1 MEAPALALRGPRAIA
16 RAEPAVLGR
25 RIGGLYLLTGL
36 ALFALMGV
44 LGLVMRLS
52 QADVYTL
59 PPTWF
64 YRIMTLH
71 GAGMLVGALLAQ
83 MGAMWYALRDVVPLH
98 LGRALAAW
106 LAILAGTVLVLV
118 SVLVGGFATG
128 WTFLWPLP
136 FTSAGAWRTWA
147 TAMFLVGLVVVGAG
161 FQVYCIDILARTTA
175 RYGGLGRALGIA
187 YLRGRDDDPPP
198 PQVIGA
204 TVVALDGLVASAAG
218 VTVLVALLGKLTDGR
233 IEIDAL
239 WAKNVTYFFGHS
251 YANLIIYLA
260 VGAVYVVLP
269 RFVGRPWTTTKPI
282 VIGWLATLTFVITAY
297 SHHLY
302 MDFAQPVALQA
313 ISTASSS
320 GAALPV
326 LVVTIYTGM
335 LLVWGS
341 RYRWTLASTLVYLG
355 FAGWAIGGAGA
366 VIDSLI
372 PANFRLHNT
381 LWVPAHFHTYLLLA
395 VMFWA
400 MALVV
405 HLLEEAAGSPPSRS
419 LRILAPLLMVVG
431 GYGLVGAW
439 YVSGALGV
447 PRRYAVQPV
456 GTAGYSL
463 AGSIFALVF
472 ALGFLLLLAALVQL
486 ARLALRRPRAAA
498 PAGEEA
504 SAPPAESAF
513 RVERPVVGLPMLAT
527 LAAVG
532 TVSFAAVLPPVSRA
546 AEAGVQWHHIGHSA
560 MFLAGAAFGLALAST
575 SDVWERLTVRLEQSG
590 LVLAI
595 VMPALAL
602 LAMSPRLYEGVED
615 DPALHFAYH
624 LIFLVLGALASLGSA
639 ALGRVPAWSLIGL
652 ASGMGV
658 LYAAGVVGG

>member
-128 WTFLWPLP
+128 WTFRWPLP
-136 FTSAGAWRTWA
+136 LTSAGA
-147 TAMFLVGLVVVGAG
+147 
-161 FQVYCIDILARTTA
+161 
-175 RYGGLGRALGIA
+175 
-187 YLRGRDDDPPP
+187 
-198 PQVIGA
+198 
-204 TVVALDGLVASAAG
+204 
-218 VTVLVALLGKLTDGR
+218 
-233 IEIDAL
+233 
-239 WAKNVTYFFGHS
+239 
-251 YANLIIYLA
+251 
-260 VGAVYVVLP
+260 
-269 RFVGRPWTTTKPI
+269 
-282 VIGWLATLTFVITAY
+282 
-297 SHHLY
+297 
-302 MDFAQPVALQA
+302 
-313 ISTASSS
+313 
-320 GAALPV
+320 
-326 LVVTIYTGM
+326 
-335 LLVWGS
+335 
-341 RYRWTLASTLVYLG
+341 YR
-355 FAGWAIGGAGA
+355 
-366 VIDSLI
+366 
-372 PANFRLHNT
+372 
-381 LWVPAHFHTYLLLA
+381 
-395 VMFWA
+395 
-400 MALVV
+400 
-405 HLLEEAAGSPPSRS
+405 
-419 LRILAPLLMVVG
+419 
-431 GYGLVGAW
+431 
-439 YVSGALGV
+439 
-447 PRRYAVQPV
+447 
-456 GTAGYSL
+456 
-463 AGSIFALVF
+463 
-472 ALGFLLLLAALVQL
+472 
-486 ARLALRRPRAAA
+486 
-498 PAGEEA
+498 
-504 SAPPAESAF
+504 
-513 RVERPVVGLPMLAT
+513 
-527 LAAVG
+527 

-546 AEAGVQWHHIGHSA
+546 AAGVQCHHIGHSA